1 MALSKDIMEE
11 TEFAKSQVMNSSLE
25 SGWKKSILRLL
36 NISTE
41 ATNGISLDE
50 KIQKITEAIHG
61 LVLSQINFI
70 SAIDKKIENAIENRC
85 NTCKAFKHANDVEF
99 EKQKEEIIQS
109 WKEANGIKDD
119 KKKDTTDEHEHEQSW
134 MGVLKTILVK
144 PAAWIFLSILVLS
157 PYGVDIVKAILEF
170 CGK

>member
-1 MALSKDIMEE
+1 MALSKDIIEE
-11 TEFAKSQVMNSSLE
+11 TEFAKSQVLNSDLE
-25 SGWKKSILRLL
+25 QGWKKSILRLL
-36 NISTE
+36 HTATE

-70 SAIDKKIENAIENRC
+70 SAIDKKMETAIENRC
-85 NTCKAFKHANDVEF
+85 NTCKAFKHANDIEY
-99 EKQKEEIIQS
+99 EKQKAEIIQS

-119 KKKDTTDEHEHEQSW
+119 KKQENSAEDQTWTN
-134 MGVLKTILVK
+134 VLKTILVK

-157 PYGVDIVKAILEF
+157 PYGVDIVKTILEF